1 MKSLLF
7 LSFTWKRPFAIITYP
22 FLIGDVFNA
31 WVYRS
36 ESVLFLVYH
45 ITVQYVRPLSLKA
58 GTAQVHLTPFTV
70 VADLLRVLAVDSF
83 ARVAVPHPVVFAVD
97 KSRAGLFQSVAMKC
111 VQMAL
116 ETRST
121 NVKFAFRAMVAGS
134 AVRVF
139 FFISAAGSSGA
150 LSVEYS
156 GADVAPP
163 LAVVGPVD
171 NEYFRVGQRVRVA
184 RMVPLYAPH
193 YTVLSLRHSTN
204 YQTGIAVIP
213 QSIKTALGE
222 REPDKVGASPPS
234 VSLTH

>member
-1 MKSLLF
+1 VKSLPF
-7 LSFTWKRPFAIITYP
+7 LSLTWKRPFAIITYP

-36 ESVLFLVYH
+36 ETVLLLVCH

-58 GTAQVHLTPFTV
+58 GTAQVHLTLFTV

-83 ARVAVPHPVVFAVD
+83 ARVAVPQPVVFAVD
-97 KSRAGLFQSVAMKC
+97 KSCARLFQPVAVKC
-111 VQMAL
+111 VQVAL

-121 NVKFAFRAMVAGS
+121 DIKFAFRAMVAGS

-139 FFISAAGSSGA
+139 LISAGSSGA

-171 NEYFRVGQRVRVA
+171 NEYIRVGHGVRVA
-184 RMVPLYAPH
+184 RMVPLYVPH

-204 YQTGIAVIP
+204 
-213 QSIKTALGE
+213 
-222 REPDKVGASPPS
+222 
-234 VSLTH
+234 